1 MNCSENVLELGRVVT
16 TQESFPYNPGLP
28 STNDV
33 EDGRRR
39 SPDRR
44 GMRGRTEKQEKW
56 NWANSAGHKISTSLV
71 KGNI

>member
-1 MNCSENVLELGRVVT
+1 MVT

-28 STNDV
+28 STNDM

-56 NWANSAGHKISTSLV
+56 NWANSAGHKI
-71 KGNI
+71 